1 MKLFRDRVLV
11 LAYKEGWLKVN
22 AGKDKVFRVEL
33 GCIPRCDCCGDII
46 SGQVGMGESLCDEC
60 WFSRDEDEQAL
71 MDVGRVCERCERAIP
86 GPLNTGE
93 DLCLACYDEYPEY
106 LSNDEEFDEECGL
119 CGRKVR
125 ECDRSMNPCY

>member
-60 WFSRDEDEQAL
+60 WFSQDAAL
-71 MDVGRVCERCERAIP
+71 PEESFVCEVCQRAIP
-86 GPLNTGE
+86 GPLSNGE
-93 DLCLACYDEYPEY
+93 DLCEECYDRHDADTDPNQY
-106 LSNDEEFDEECGL
+106 LYLE
-119 CGRKVR
+119 
-125 ECDRSMNPCY
+125 